1 MPVWLFAGA
10 VVAVLAG
17 SGIGVSYAV
26 HGGVSAW
33 YYLLAVFLSIN
44 LLICYWELSLALR
57 QDRIA
62 ARVAYWRSRSDA
74 TGRSPALAFL
84 TTRISGRE
92 MVSLTCWADVWAA
105 YTSYDTGYTD
115 RRAYGYNVD
124 AANGFFT
131 PAPSLFLLVAMAV
144 HWLPLAT
151 GIVGA
156 MLFWHWLY
164 SASVYWLSFFG
175 AGSHRQLSR
184 GEVAAYVWAT
194 NAPWVL
200 FSALGVY
207 VSIRLIVDGD
217 YSVLMP

>member
-1 MPVWLFAGA
+1 MPVWLFAA
-10 VVAVLAG
+10 VVVAVLAG
-17 SGIGVSYAV
+17 SATALSYGL
-26 HGGVSAW
+26 HGGVSTW
-33 YYLLAVFLSIN
+33 YCLLALFLSIN

-62 ARVAYWRSRSDA
+62 RRVAYWRSRSEA

-84 TTRISGRE
+84 TTAVSWRE
-92 MVSLTCWADVWAA
+92 ICSLTCWADVWAA
-105 YTSYDTGYTD
+105 YTSYDGSYTD
-115 RRAYGYNVD
+115 RRAYGFNADV
-124 AANGFFT
+124 ANGFFT
-131 PAPSLFLLVAMAV
+131 PVPSVFLLVALGLQ
-144 HWLPLAT
+144 WLPLAT

-175 AGSHRQLSR
+175 SGSHGPLSR
-184 GEVAAYVWAT
+184 GELAAYVWAT

-200 FSALGVY
+200 FSMLGVY

-217 YSVLMP
+217 YSVLAP